1 VPVQVGTGGEKLLY
15 RLLHAYIKDVYLAC
29 PYMPELLEVIELGN
43 LILRQTA
50 QFVEDVQ
57 SDRIQTLIDNLLV
70 TVKEANGVGI
80 AAPQVAQSDRLFIV
94 ASRPNLR
101 YPNAPTMEPTA
112 MINPSILAHSDE
124 TVKGWEG
131 CLSIPGI
138 RGHVPR
144 YQAIEV
150 AYTDR
155 NGRRHKQELTDF
167 VARIFQHELDHL
179 NGIVFVDRLES
190 TQDMITEREYQRI
203 VTG

>member
-1 VPVQVGTGGEKLLY
+1 
-15 RLLHAYIKDVYLAC
+15 
-29 PYMPELLEVIELGN
+29 MPELLEVIELGN
-43 LILRQTA
+43 PILRQTA
-50 QFVEDVQ
+50 QFVEDVS
-57 SDRIQTLIDNLLV
+57 SDRIQTLVDNLLV

-101 YPNAPTMEPTA
+101 YPHAPTMEPTA
-112 MINPSILAHSDE
+112 MLNPQILAHSYE

-138 RGHVPR
+138 RGNVPR

-150 AYTDR
+150 EYTDR
-155 NGRRHKQELTDF
+155 NGKRHKQELTDF

-179 NGIVFVDRLES
+179 DGIVFVDRLES

-203 VTG
+203 LVN